1 VYAGRPAQKEYFEE
15 VEANGLKVY
24 LPKKAVVSPNGVDI
38 SMGGLGPWRRLR
50 IEGIYA

>member
-1 VYAGRPAQKEYFEE
+1 MYAGRPSEQEYYEE

-24 LPKKAVVSPNGVDI
+24 LPKSAVISPDGVAI

-50 IEGIYA
+50 IQGIYA